1 MRSTINVKRGA
12 VLAAA
17 AIKKAVAARTAAA
30 SAAVPNGVAIPFAVF
45 VRRLDDGFHR
55 VAVSCKRGRS
65 RIVGYARDTIVFM
78 LNHLHVEFDGY
89 RFVRR

>member
-55 VAVSCKRGRS
+55 VAVSCNRGGAG
-65 RIVGYARDTIVFM
+65 IVDDTGYI
-78 LNHLHVEFDGY
+78 GY
-89 RFVRR
+89 GFHFNSPLRQILR